1 MLAASLKLS
10 VCPLVQVWLGVGAV
24 TLGGAAGVSTENV
37 SEAESPLVSVAV
49 TLMASPAA
57 LPGTVPVNV
66 SVALLKC
73 SQLGRAVPFAR
84 VAA

>member
-1 MLAASLKLS
+1 MAASLKFR
-10 VCPLVQVWLGVGAV
+10 VWPLVQVWFVVGAV

-49 TLMASPAA
+49 TLMARPAA

-66 SVALLKC
+66 SVVLLKC
-73 SQLGRAVPFAR
+73 SQLGSAAPFAS